1 MGQNIYNGYTNNQEF
16 NPLTVQNDG
25 ITIDDNVRTLNL
37 SDGLSGTQGDVG
49 TIDAIVDAGE
59 LDIDT
64 FKVSKLY
71 QPDETNAF
79 VYTDNGGSLHIDG
92 DTQSGSTYETHA
104 EQLYTT
110 KDFIKTR
117 DGAIAGLS
125 AGEISGMEV
134 LLYDGANN
142 LTFGTDSDGYFK
154 VGESW

>member
-71 QPDETNAF
+71 QPDGNKCF
-79 VYTDNGGSLHIDG
+79 C
-92 DTQSGSTYETHA
+92 
-104 EQLYTT
+104 LY
-110 KDFIKTR
+110 R
-117 DGAIAGLS
+117 
-125 AGEISGMEV
+125 
-134 LLYDGANN
+134 
-142 LTFGTDSDGYFK
+142 
-154 VGESW
+154 